1 MAIIRPLIGLATV
14 AALWLGVVPGAD
26 MADFGTANA
35 AEDEELSSETRELPP
50 FNRIEAHGGFEI
62 RINAGAEQTV
72 LVETAERDLKR
83 LKTEVRGE
91 TLVLS
96 FRKRWFSFLFDN
108 SRIVTISLP
117 ALRGMKFF
125 GGSDVNVTGIDS
137 ENLELIVEG
146 AADITLAGSC
156 GALNFDLNG
165 AGDVRARELLCKSVV
180 FRSNGV
186 ADAQIYASESVD
198 IGLNGIGDV
207 VVYGNPENVTKNV
220 NGLGDIKIVE

>member
-1 MAIIRPLIGLATV
+1 MAGFGAAFATE
-14 AALWLGVVPGAD
+14 G
-26 MADFGTANA
+26 
-35 AEDEELSSETRELPP
+35 EDLSSETRDLPS
-50 FNRIEAHGGFEI
+50 FNRIEAYGGFEI
-62 RINAGAEQTV
+62 RINAGAEQMV

-96 FRKRWFSFLFDN
+96 FKDRWFSFLYDDP
-108 SRIVTISLP
+108 RIVTISLP

-125 GGSDVNVTGIDS
+125 GGSDIKVTGIDS
-137 ENLELIVEG
+137 EDLDLIVEG

-156 GALNFDLNG
+156 GALNFNLNG
-165 AGDVRARELLCKSVV
+165 AGDVEARELLCKSVV

-198 IGLNGIGDV
+198 VGVNGLGGV
-207 VVYGNPENVTKNV
+207 EVYGNPENVSKHV
-220 NGLGDIKIVE
+220 NGLGSIEIVE